1 MLLPE
6 ILFSL
11 MRGQRDPS
19 RASHAAAQSPP
30 VRSPCP
36 RHWPGRCG
44 VPVADALHG
53 TDSGLPGTSGCAP
66 TSPPDRSCSSLC
78 PRSLAPSWGGDGGGR
93 VTITRRPPQPGVG
106 LGVFS
111 TASERALRIN
121 GNENEGGRADPT
133 PRSRVRPP
141 AASPGEDASARLV
154 PGQAAAGGN
163 ARPGRRGR

>member
-1 MLLPE
+1 MLLP
-6 ILFSL
+6 
-11 MRGQRDPS
+11 S
-19 RASHAAAQSPP
+19 RLLSGAPVPDTGPGAVECQSQML
-30 VRSPCP
+30 SM
-36 RHWPGRCG
+36 
-44 VPVADALHG
+44 AL
-53 TDSGLPGTSGCAP
+53 TLGC
-66 TSPPDRSCSSLC
+66 
-78 PRSLAPSWGGDGGGR
+78 LAPSWGGDGGGR
-93 VTITRRPPQPGVG
+93 VTIAGRPPQPGVG

-133 PRSRVRPP
+133 PRSHVRPP